1 MAKRKIPSD
10 NSFFHYYNANP
21 KNRHTGDCVIRAIS
35 LALDKR
41 YKEVLMEMAELS
53 FKTGYSIGSTELE
66 KKYLELNGWVKMKQP
81 KWEDGTKF
89 TGKQFCY
96 SFPNIKIAV
105 VSIGS
110 HHLSCIKDG
119 KIWDIWDCSNDK
131 VGIYYVKK

>member
-10 NSFFHYYNANP
+10 NAFFHYYNANP

-41 YKEVLMEMAELS
+41 YKEVLMDMAELS

-96 SFPNIKIAV
+96 AFPNIKTAV

-110 HHLSCIKDG
+110 HHLSCVKEG
-119 KIWDIWDCSNDK
+119 KIWDIWDCSGDK